1 MARAD
6 STFIA
11 IGGGKSEDSI
21 RDAFFDAIE
30 GIREASVA
38 VMTVASNDVAGL
50 SSDYNTMFRK
60 RNVKHVSMIDIFK
73 REDAISIRALKKVE
87 RADAIYF
94 TGGDQL
100 NITSLFGGS
109 PLDNLLH
116 EKVRK
121 GVVIAGTSAG
131 AAMMASSMIKNGDGD
146 RSPQVGAVE
155 TSSGLDLID
164 NTVIDTHFAQR
175 GRYGRLLT
183 ALAHHPHIL
192 CIGIDESTA
201 IVVRGKKFRVIGKGS
216 VTVMSGES
224 ISHVDLAYRSEG
236 EQVSL
241 FDVRVHVLADGYT
254 FDMKNRKPKAPAKAF
269 RRSAPS

>member
-109 PLDNLLH
+109 PY
-116 EKVRK
+116 
-121 GVVIAGTSAG
+121 ATTSAISS
-131 AAMMASSMIKNGDGD
+131 ARKTWRSKNAIFVLSFISNRSAIISASS
-146 RSPQVGAVE
+146 
-155 TSSGLDLID
+155 L
-164 NTVIDTHFAQR
+164 
-175 GRYGRLLT
+175 
-183 ALAHHPHIL
+183 
-192 CIGIDESTA
+192 
-201 IVVRGKKFRVIGKGS
+201 
-216 VTVMSGES
+216 
-224 ISHVDLAYRSEG
+224 
-236 EQVSL
+236 
-241 FDVRVHVLADGYT
+241 
-254 FDMKNRKPKAPAKAF
+254 
-269 RRSAPS
+269 